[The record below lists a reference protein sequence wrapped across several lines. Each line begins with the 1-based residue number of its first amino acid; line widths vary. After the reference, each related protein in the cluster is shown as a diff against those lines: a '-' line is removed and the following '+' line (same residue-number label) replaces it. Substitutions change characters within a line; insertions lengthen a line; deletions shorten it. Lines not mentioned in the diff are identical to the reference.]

1 MQACSFLFMQILAM
15 FSDVN
20 GIQKMVDDA
29 RVFKLVKSSRAGM
42 LKLNV
47 NVKAASARECGAM
60 CRRHTQ
66 NCLSFVYNDKDNN
79 CHFGSWTATS
89 GKIYTRDCNDKST
102 PTYLNK
108 IEGKLYTSGCCPDN
122 YQVRSQSK
130 DKTKCL
136 RYSSGQKKFED
147 AQKECFDEGG
157 HLTMFKTKKELDFVL
172 WLLKCQEDTWIGI
185 RDNCEH
191 KNIDCKQN
199 PSQRDIYWVDKEKV
213 EGDVHKA
220 VMKGKT
226 PRAIHW

>member
-1 MQACSFLFMQILAM
+1 
-15 FSDVN
+15 
-20 GIQKMVDDA
+20 
-29 RVFKLVKSSRAGM
+29 
-42 LKLNV
+42 
-47 NVKAASARECGAM
+47 
-60 CRRHTQ
+60 
-66 NCLSFVYNDKDNN
+66 
-79 CHFGSWTATS
+79 SWTATT
-89 GKIYTRDCNDKST
+89 GKIYTRDCEEKST
-102 PTYLNK
+102 PTDLNK
-108 IEGKLYTSGCCPDN
+108 IAGKLYTSACCPDD

-136 RYSSGQKKFED
+136 RYSSGKKKFED

-213 EGDVHKA
+213 QGDVHKA
-220 VMKGKT
+220 VMKVIDNNNKVEHCVHVGGVYTTFNDNKCSKEYLYVCEKNALRDEIYC
-226 PRAIHW
+226 P